1 MKRNVMKNLWR
12 FLAVLPL
19 RVRGSQ
25 RELRTPPPSTD
36 SRLSVVFIC
45 HLGFGIWNLF
55 SIRPLTFGNCLPA
68 SVRQLPRLANIKGKP
83 TKRIV
88 RTLTTESS
96 GGNRLTYE
104 KGLLNSRKTAIFT
117 KRIIPPSLILFPL
130 SVPGAS
136 GEKTPPPPLPIA
148 DKVVAHQYPVSP
160 AGDCRN
166 YSLLT
171 ALMVS

>member
-130 SVPGAS
+130 SVATLHPEPALRRCRIREHHTGQARYKS
-136 GEKTPPPPLPIA
+136 GITSPE
-148 DKVVAHQYPVSP
+148 YP
-160 AGDCRN
+160 
-166 YSLLT
+166 T
-171 ALMVS
+171 

>member
-55 SIRPLTFGNCLPA
+55 SIRPLTFENCLPA
-68 SVRQLPRLANIKGKP
+68 SVHQPPRLANTRGGCA
-83 TKRIV
+83 RDYSRQDVV
-88 RTLTTESS
+88 R
-96 GGNRLTYE
+96 G
-104 KGLLNSRKTAIFT
+104 F
-117 KRIIPPSLILFPL
+117 SL
-130 SVPGAS
+130 VPWGWHNPAMQRGAR
-136 GEKTPPPPLPIA
+136 P
-148 DKVVAHQYPVSP
+148 
-160 AGDCRN
+160 
-166 YSLLT
+166 
-171 ALMVS
+171 